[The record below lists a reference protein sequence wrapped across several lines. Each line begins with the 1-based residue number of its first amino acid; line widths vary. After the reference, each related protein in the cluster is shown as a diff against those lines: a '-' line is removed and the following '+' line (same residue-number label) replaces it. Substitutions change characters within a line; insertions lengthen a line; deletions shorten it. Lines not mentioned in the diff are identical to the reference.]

1 LEEIVLCQDISL
13 KGAHQELFN
22 FSDSSYLV
30 INDLRK
36 EILGLNEIKKPL
48 KVHLCVN
55 WHGLLE
61 VILWTDK
68 PASSFVLRVL
78 KNAGIDEKEIKE
90 FKDTDTLTFFHWLY
104 YGRRF
109 KILRKLCYMAKNIVQ
124 EKVRGVRFELHLIAE
139 ENSRIVASTL

>member
-1 LEEIVLCQDISL
+1 LEEIVLCQNILS
-13 KGAHQELFN
+13 KNTHRELFN
-22 FSDSSYLV
+22 LPESSYFITKELRLD
-30 INDLRK
+30 ILKFNDS
-36 EILGLNEIKKPL
+36 EKPL

-68 PASSFVLRVL
+68 PVSSFVLRVL

-109 KILRKLCYMAKNIVQ
+109 KILRKLCHIAKNIVE

-139 ENSRIVASTL
+139 ENSKIVASTL

>member
-1 LEEIVLCQDISL
+1 MEEIVLCQDISL

-36 EILGLNEIKKPL
+36 EILGLNEFKKPL

-109 KILRKLCYMAKNIVQ
+109 KILRRLCYMAKNIVE